1 MLNFQAVLTNVKF
14 DIDCRNVLYFDNR
27 EAQENYFSVASL
39 FSSAQPI
46 NFNAGSLIETTI
58 IYQVQENESIN
69 DILSKNYCIIKDN
82 NENATLKY
90 YYYFVKNAM
99 QDSGNQVKVW
109 LELDIFQTYFID
121 MEFSDCEILKAHL
134 NRFVDNGD
142 GTVSFD
148 GNPESKLFEGE
159 ALATFPKKLVERKT
173 FALTTDRTPSE
184 IVSET
189 IELMDNNF
197 ISWIYV
203 YLNKSILNAEFSGL
217 GFPTKARVM
226 REEVDEQYLTMPYVV
241 LAFPM
246 VKQGGFAVNM
256 QRRFETTYLWDFSS
270 FMASVLPQIASHILD
285 IRLSQTAP
293 FPNMNFFDSYLIK
306 SDLDTKIITIEDMKS
321 EEHTNNTYAE
331 FFPLG
336 RVQGGS
342 SGYMACIIYTHVVD
356 TELYYS
362 LKDGMNSRTISS
374 GIEYS
379 FQKNEIVGS
388 LKNKKFN
395 PKLLSEKFTEIRLG
409 QGLAEPFIYDA
420 QKMNTNDILMLWR
433 ESIVPGITRSFIA
446 LIDNDT
452 DNDNNFYN
460 KKTFESMLGTSL
472 SQDSSFPYSEN
483 QLSTYLAN
491 NKNFFLQNS
500 INRAANLVGGL
511 FGAGAQLRGAET
523 MKNSVPSTM
532 GAYTGL
538 VNTGLDYLT
547 SKVNENLTVDNMK
560 NAPES
565 YQKLN
570 GNPALSLSVNDNRT
584 YVEVWQALENELEI
598 ANDYMCQFGFTVNTI
613 GNLKDFVNIRKY
625 YNYIEADIQETG
637 GIPISKTVHERFK
650 EMFARGVRFW
660 NNDSFSYELENY
672 ERWLEA

>member
-1 MLNFQAVLTNVKF
+1 MLNFKAALTSVKF
-14 DIDCRNVLYFDNR
+14 DIDCRNVLYFENR

-39 FSSAQPI
+39 FSSAQSI

-58 IYQVQENESIN
+58 IYQVQGNESIN
-69 DILSKNYCIIKDN
+69 DILSKNYCIIQDN

-90 YYYFVKNAM
+90 YYYFVKNM
-99 QDSGNQVKVW
+99 IQDSGNQVKVW

-121 MEFSDCEILKAHL
+121 IGFSDCEILKAHL

-148 GNPESKLFEGE
+148 GSPESKLFEGE
-159 ALATFPKKLVERKT
+159 ELGNFPKKLVERKT

-189 IELMDNNF
+189 IELLDNNF
-197 ISWIYV
+197 ISWVYV
-203 YLNKSILNAEFSGL
+203 YLNKSVLNVDFSGL

-246 VKQGGFAVNM
+246 VKQGGFAVDM
-256 QRRFETTYLWDFSS
+256 QRRFSTTYVWDFAS
-270 FMASVLPQIASHILD
+270 FMASVLPQIQPYILD

-293 FPNMNFFDSYLIK
+293 FPNMNFFDNYLIK
-306 SDLDTKIITIEDMKS
+306 SDIQTKLITVEDMSDS
-321 EEHTNNTYAE
+321 EHSNNTYAE

-342 SGYMACIIYTHVVD
+342 SGYMTCIVYTHVVD

-362 LKDGMNSRTISS
+362 LKDGMNSRTINS

-379 FQKNEIVGS
+379 FAKNEIVGS
-388 LKNKKFN
+388 LKNKKYN
-395 PKLLSEKFTEIRLG
+395 PKLLSENFTEIRVG
-409 QGLAEPFIYDA
+409 QGLSDPFVYDA
-420 QKMNTNDILMLWR
+420 QKMNTDELLLLWR
-433 ESIVPGITRSFIA
+433 ESIVPGITRSFVA

-452 DNDNNFYN
+452 DNENNFYN
-460 KKTFESMLGTSL
+460 KKTFESMLGASL
-472 SQDSSFPYSEN
+472 AQDSSFPYSEN

-500 INRAANLVGGL
+500 INRAASLVGGIV
-511 FGAGAQLRGAET
+511 GGGAQLKGAET

-532 GAYTGL
+532 GAYAGLITTGI
-538 VNTGLDYLT
+538 NYLT
-547 SKVNENLTVDNMK
+547 SKANENLTVDNMK

-570 GNPALSLSVNDNRT
+570 GNPALSLSINDNRT
-584 YVEVWQALENELEI
+584 YVEIWKALDNELEI
-598 ANDYMCQFGFTVNTI
+598 ANDIMCQFGFTYNRV
-613 GNLKDFVNIRKY
+613 GNIKNFTNNRKF
-625 YNYIEADIQETG
+625 YNYIEADIQETT

-650 EMFARGVRFW
+650 ELFARGVRFW
-660 NNDSFSYELENY
+660 NVDTFSYELENY
-672 ERWLEA
+672 EKWLEE